1 MAAYTIK
8 YTSRNISSDVVM
20 HGPSQE
26 DALYAF
32 EAWSA
37 NRDINGTI
45 VSVEQLDDF
54 NQRIYDAFRSDN
66 ASTVGD

>member
-1 MAAYTIK
+1 
-8 YTSRNISSDVVM
+8 M